1 MLAELMKSVTPDML
15 VTAVKNNPGVV
26 LGMLQKFETYIAFG
40 NALTLDQQLCISAN
54 LNKVTEFLKSDVG
67 KSSLSVV
74 AEEFVGFVKK

>member
-74 AEEFVGFVKK
+74 AEEFVDFVKK